1 MNKKKIVIVIIS
13 FIIFISIILFAII
26 FNKRRSLTPGEG
38 SNLKVDTLAQ
48 EEITSLNEY
57 RLGVYEVVSRDDNG
71 EPLGYRLTG
80 SREEEP
86 IELEIMD
93 DLEKAK
99 IGAPMG
105 EKIQVLQRD
114 SSGNVSSYRLIKDD
128 SDIVTKY

>member
-1 MNKKKIVIVIIS
+1 MNKKKIIIAIVLVVILISVIVLV
-13 FIIFISIILFAII
+13 FTL
-26 FNKRRSLTPGEG
+26 NKKETLSPETANP
-38 SNLKVDTLAQ
+38 KIDTLSQ
-48 EEITSLNEY
+48 EEVTSLNEY
-57 RLGVYEVVSRDDNG
+57 RLGVYEVVSRDENG
-71 EPLGYRLTG
+71 EPLVYRLTG